1 MPKKVLNSATH
12 AYEILKQVGVT
23 EEFNLYLCK
32 SDGES
37 YILKIAATIE
47 RNALLDRE
55 AFILNQMRN
64 EAARLEEEY
73 ATVKSKPEEMLNYQ
87 LCFPDLVESFL
98 APSQGNRRV
107 NILGFP
113 AVDDLGTLVPIRH
126 LTTRDRVRVDR
137 KTSAWMMGKF
147 LKILVFAHSQGIEIR
162 RVTGDNILIERDE
175 HYVAVFDL
183 TAAEIYARGV
193 PDDVAREEISRGA
206 AEVILALGGDPITGK
221 VPKDDEQ
228 DPDNQYAKHLYALAR
243 GNEDDAKQAHEH
255 FYSLV
260 RLLWPRAYWPFTAYN
275 L

>member
-1 MPKKVLNSATH
+1 MPKKVLNSPTH

-23 EEFNLYLCK
+23 EGFNLYLCK
-32 SDGES
+32 SDERS

-147 LKILVFAHSQGIEIR
+147 LKILVFAHSQGIAIR

-175 HYVAVFDL
+175 HYVAVFDW
-183 TAAEIYARGV
+183 TAAEIHAEGISEN
-193 PDDVAREEISRGA
+193 VAREEISQGA
-206 AEVILALGGDPITGK
+206 KEIILALGRNPKTGEF
-221 VPKDDEQ
+221 PKDNEQ
-228 DPDNQYAKHLYALAR
+228 DPDDRYAEHLCALAC
-243 GNEDDAKQAHEH
+243 GSEHDAKQAHEH

-260 RLLWPRAYWPFTAYN
+260 RSLWPREYWPFTAYN